1 VEAEIRLGDQCAAQ
15 RNGPQ
20 ALNHYLKALQLTPG
34 SAQIHCRVAAGWWM
48 QRDHRK
54 AVEHFENAL
63 KIEPNCVEAHASL
76 GELKMISG
84 DVDSALKH
92 ARRAS
97 EISPDDPEITISL
110 AFILE
115 AARQEQAAMDLVE
128 KLRAAGNRSPRLAM
142 LLGRLA
148 VRFKQER
155 QAIDLIEQTLAAGR
169 FRAAREPASL
179 LFTAAGLYDRIGEYD
194 IAFARA
200 KAANESLGAR
210 HDPRQVESLVED
222 RIGYL
227 TRQRVRSLPRASTD
241 SQMPVFIVGMPRSGT
256 TLVEQIFAS
265 HPRVHAGGELDWLVN
280 LAASTAG
287 KSEFRWRLLGTFS
300 LDRVE
305 ELSAAYLNRLRSL
318 NPGVD
323 RITDKMPLN
332 FLYLGLIAILFPN
345 ARIIHCRRDPLD
357 TCLSCYMTDFVAGH
371 EFTTNLS
378 WLGHFYRQYER
389 MMAHWREVL
398 DLSVLDVDYERLV
411 SDPQTQTRRMLDFA
425 GLPWDPQCLLFHEN
439 GRFAATA
446 SHQQVRT
453 ALYAS
458 SVGRAKN
465 YVNYL
470 GPLRAGL
477 GWA

>member
-1 VEAEIRLGDQCAAQ
+1 
-15 RNGPQ
+15 
-20 ALNHYLKALQLTPG
+20 
-34 SAQIHCRVAAGWWM
+34 M
-48 QRDHRK
+48 QRDHPK
-54 AVEHFENAL
+54 AVEHFDHAL
-63 KIEPNCVEAHASL
+63 KVDVNCVEAHASL
-76 GELKMISG
+76 SELKLISG
-84 DVDSALKH
+84 NIDSALRH

-97 EISPDDPEITISL
+97 EISPDDPEVTISL

-128 KLRAAGNRSPRLAM
+128 KLSSAGNRSPRLAM

-148 VRFKQER
+148 VRFNQER
-155 QAIDLIEQTLAAGR
+155 QAIELIEQALAKGR
-169 FRAAREPASL
+169 FRAAREPSSL
-179 LFTAAGLYDRIGEYD
+179 LFAAAGLYDRIGEYEK
-194 IAFARA
+194 AFARA

-210 HDPRQVESLVED
+210 HDPRQIETLVQD
-222 RIGYL
+222 RITYL
-227 TRQRVRSLPRASTD
+227 TRQRVRSLPRAGTD
-241 SQMPVFIVGMPRSGT
+241 SQMPIFIVGMPRSGT
-256 TLVEQIFAS
+256 TLAEQIFAS

-287 KSEFRWRLLGTFS
+287 KSQFRCQILGTLS
-300 LDRVE
+300 LNHIE
-305 ELSAAYLNRLRSL
+305 ELSAAYMNRLQAL
-318 NPGVD
+318 NPSVD

-332 FLYLGLIAILFPN
+332 FLYLGLIAMLFPN
-345 ARIIHCRRDPLD
+345 ARVIHCRRDPLD

-371 EFTTNLS
+371 EFTTNLT

-389 MMAHWREVL
+389 MMAHWRDVL

-411 SDPQTQTRRMLDFA
+411 NDPQTQIRRMLDFA

-439 GRFAATA
+439 ARFAATA
-446 SHQQVRT
+446 SHQQVRS

-465 YVNYL
+465 YINYL
-470 GPLRAGL
+470 GPLRAAM

>member
-1 VEAEIRLGDQCAAQ
+1 ML
-15 RNGPQ
+15 
-20 ALNHYLKALQLTPG
+20 
-34 SAQIHCRVAAGWWM
+34 
-48 QRDHRK
+48 RDHRK
-54 AVEHFENAL
+54 AVEHFDNAL
-63 KIEPNCVEAHASL
+63 KIDANCVEAHASL
-76 GELKMISG
+76 GELKLLSG

-97 EISPDDPEITISL
+97 EIAPDDPEITISL

-115 AARQEQAAMDLVE
+115 AARQEQGAMDLVE
-128 KLRAAGNRSPRLAM
+128 KLRSAGNRSPRLAM

-155 QAIDLIEQTLAAGR
+155 PAIDLIEQALAAGQ
-169 FRAAREPASL
+169 FRVAREPSSL
-179 LFTAAGLYDRIGEYD
+179 LFAAAGLYDRIGEYD
-194 IAFARA
+194 KAFARA
-200 KAANESLGAR
+200 KAANESLNAR
-210 HDPRQVESLVED
+210 HDPRQIETLVQD
-222 RIGYL
+222 RITYL
-227 TRQRVRSLPRASTD
+227 TRQRVRSLPRAGTD
-241 SQMPVFIVGMPRSGT
+241 SQVPIFIVGMPRSGT
-256 TLVEQIFAS
+256 TLAEQIFAS

-287 KSEFRWRLLGTFS
+287 KSEFRCQILGTLS
-300 LDRVE
+300 LNHVE
-305 ELSAAYLNRLRSL
+305 ELSAAYLNRLQAL
-318 NPGVD
+318 NPRVD

-332 FLYLGLIAILFPN
+332 FLYLGLIAMLFPN
-345 ARIIHCRRDPLD
+345 ARVIHCRRDPLD

-389 MMAHWREVL
+389 MMAHWRDVL

-425 GLPWDPQCLLFHEN
+425 GLPWDPQCLLFHRN
-439 GRFAATA
+439 DRFAATA

-453 ALYAS
+453 ALYTS

-470 GPLRAGL
+470 GPLRAAL